1 MHWKELTKFIEKF
14 NSHVDMEN
22 LEEDIEFLETW
33 ELDMAKALLKDDPET
48 SVKISKIILA
58 SKGISD
64 INIKIE

>member
-1 MHWKELTKFIEKF
+1 MQWKELTKFIEQF
-14 NSHVDMEN
+14 NNHVNMNN
-22 LEEDIEFLETW
+22 LEEDIAFLETW

-48 SVKISKIILA
+48 SVKIAKIILA